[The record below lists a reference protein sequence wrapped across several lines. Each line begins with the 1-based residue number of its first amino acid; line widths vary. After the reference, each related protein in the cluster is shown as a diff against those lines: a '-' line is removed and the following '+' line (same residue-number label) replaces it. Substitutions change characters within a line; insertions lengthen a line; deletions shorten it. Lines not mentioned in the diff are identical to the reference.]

1 MKKRR
6 LFDANV
12 AQVGD
17 KRTDTVTAKTLIVGD
32 MHCKQGVILP
42 LVDKA
47 VATHGASKVVF
58 LGDYADEWNSTAKD
72 VVDALGLQAR
82 WAEAA
87 RGNGIGVTFLIG
99 NHDFEYLLGEGC
111 SGTHLEAM
119 ADIREALGRIEL
131 RVATCV
137 DGYLVTHAGLTQEW
151 ADEYFAG
158 SDGAKAIVARLNEM
172 LLGGSYHDWTKLASC
187 GSSRGGVEIASPLWA
202 DKRDLKNDAAHG
214 LSQIAG
220 HTPTKTCER
229 IRRGEDEIWLCDT
242 FSLASNMIPI
252 GDGSMLL
259 VQDGA
264 ARRIKTDWGSFRG

>member
-1 MKKRR
+1 M
-6 LFDANV
+6 
-12 AQVGD
+12 
-17 KRTDTVTAKTLIVGD
+17 TAKTLIVGD